1 MKKLIKLLLV
11 LLYGCTFIS
20 CNCEETRVLVNNT
33 RQINSISPN
42 DSVYTDLSFL
52 KDNLKGN
59 KIVLLGESGHGDG
72 GTFKA
77 KTRLVK
83 YLHSELGYDVIA
95 FEGSTMFNLF
105 DLKQRLSDNCENL
118 ERIIK
123 NRIFPNWSYSNEFKE
138 MTHYLIHNRHCL
150 DVIGI
155 DNNFAVNSN
164 STKFIQHIL
173 SKYNLKSSQH
183 LDIKMFNDTY
193 KRIIRSTRQSI
204 KLQDCDLFIEQLSI
218 LINMI
223 KASNK
228 EITSGDKLILQE
240 LSNLNSFIQEL
251 KVDLD
256 ESVYYRD
263 IQMAKNLIWYIEN
276 LYPNKK
282 VIVWTANLHASKN
295 LNQVIYKN
303 NDDRYQ
309 KLQTLA
315 DNLVSKFGDDKIY
328 SIATT
333 SVSGNTMT
341 YEGSKEIEIS
351 KTSWDYRISKMINY
365 DYAFVDFKNIRKYKN
380 IPTSFESTILG
391 YHSHIGKWYN
401 VYDGLFFIRTMESST
416 Y

>member
-1 MKKLIKLLLV
+1 
-11 LLYGCTFIS
+11 
-20 CNCEETRVLVNNT
+20 
-33 RQINSISPN
+33 
-42 DSVYTDLSFL
+42 VYTDLSFL